1 MGSVCASLLMFPFF
15 IIVFG
20 SPLWIPVAINGAF
33 SSTTRTQQTS
43 LESSNSYQDNETP
56 GNHPYS
62 GSYGDNGNPNTVYV
76 GPRGGV
82 FTETSDGTRQ
92 YK

>member
-1 MGSVCASLLMFPFF
+1 MQGCCAVFITLPFLA
-15 IIVFG
+15 IVLG
-20 SPLWIPVAINGAF
+20 SPLWIPVAISGAF
-33 SSTTRTQQTS
+33 SSTTTTEQTS
-43 LESSNSYQDNETP
+43 LESSNLYQDNETP
-56 GNHPYS
+56 GDHPYS
-62 GSYGDNGNPNTVYV
+62 GSYGNNGDPGTVYV